1 MIETR
6 FIMGMPV
13 VVEIADK
20 EIKQDLFEEVFTY
33 FAYVDEKFSTYK
45 DGSEIN
51 AINKGVIREAE
62 YSSDMKQVFK
72 LAEATKRAT
81 NGYFDVTTP
90 DGSYDP
96 SGLVK
101 GWAILNAAQLL
112 RDRGVSNFYI
122 EIAGDIEVS
131 GKSTSGKSWQI
142 GIQNPFNKKREIVKV
157 MHLSDKGIATSGS
170 YARDKHIYNPVEKR
184 LADSD
189 IVSLTVIGPNIY
201 EADRFATAAFA
212 MGSKG
217 INFIEELDG
226 FEGYAIDQWGV
237 ATFTGGFQHYTKEP
251 ESYA

>member
-13 VVEIADK
+13 VIEMADK
-20 EIKQDLFEEVFTY
+20 EIKQELFEEIFAYFT
-33 FAYVDEKFSTYK
+33 YVDEKFSTYK
-45 DGSEIN
+45 DGSEIT
-51 AINKGVIREAE
+51 AINKGGLKEGE
-62 YSSDMKQVFK
+62 YSKDMKQVFE
-72 LAEATKRAT
+72 LAKETKQATK
-81 NGYFDVTTP
+81 GYFDVTTP
-90 DGSYDP
+90 NDSYDP

-101 GWAILNAAQLL
+101 GWAIYNAAQLL
-112 RDRGVSNFYI
+112 RDHGVSNFYI
-122 EIAGDIEVS
+122 EIAGDIEVA
-131 GKSTSGKSWQI
+131 GKSTSGKPWQI

-157 MHLSDKGIATSGS
+157 MHLSNKGIATSGS
-170 YARDKHIYNPVEKR
+170 YVRGHHIYNPIENR

-212 MGSKG
+212 MGRKG

-226 FEGYAIDQWGV
+226 FEGYAIDQKGT
-237 ATFTGGFQHYTKEP
+237 ATFTSGFDHYTKEL